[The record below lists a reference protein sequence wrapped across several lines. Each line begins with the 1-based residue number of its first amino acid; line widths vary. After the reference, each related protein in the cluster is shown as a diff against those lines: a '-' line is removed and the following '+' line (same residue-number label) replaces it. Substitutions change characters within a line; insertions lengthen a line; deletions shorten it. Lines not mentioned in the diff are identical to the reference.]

1 MTSHTFSR
9 AVTVFAIGFLLLDA
23 VLFALVSRFLWAAG
37 CAVAATL
44 VVYGWRRYRRAM
56 AELAAAR
63 KEMKREAESLRE
75 LLDSHRR
82 N

>member
-1 MTSHTFSR
+1 MTSHAFSR

-23 VLFALVSRFLWAAG
+23 ALFALVSRFVWAAG
-37 CAVAATL
+37 CVVAAVL

-56 AELAAAR
+56 AELAQAR
-63 KEMKREAESLRE
+63 KEMKLEAESLRE
-75 LLDSHRR
+75 LLEVHRR

>member
-1 MTSHTFSR
+1 MTSHAFSR
-9 AVTVFAIGFLLLDA
+9 VVTVFAIGFLLLDG
-23 VLFALVSRFLWAAG
+23 VLFALVSRFVWATG
-37 CAVAATL
+37 CAVAAVL

-63 KEMKREAESLRE
+63 KEMKLEAESLRE
-75 LLDSHRR
+75 LLETHRR

>member
-1 MTSHTFSR
+1 MTSHAFSR

-23 VLFALVSRFLWAAG
+23 ALFALAGRFVWAGG
-37 CAVAATL
+37 CALAAAL

-63 KEMKREAESLRE
+63 REMKQEVESLRE
-75 LLDSHRR
+75 LLETHRR

>member
-1 MTSHTFSR
+1 MTTQSFTR

-23 VLFALVSRFLWAAG
+23 TLFALATRWIWASG
-37 CAVAATL
+37 CALAAVL
-44 VVYGWRRYRRAM
+44 VIFGWRRYRRAM

-63 KEMKREAESLRE
+63 KEMKREAESLRD
-75 LLDSHRR
+75 LLHTHFR